1 MIQILN
7 NKILKMSDDCKIDIV
22 YCICGQ
28 NRTGKAI
35 YVNLFDLYC
44 NCKTLMYCD
53 GILKIIL
60 CCVFNYSI
68 FSLSW
73 GVARTPGPSTTF
85 TEESRGFSPILIKV
99 I

>member
-44 NCKTLMYCD
+44 NCKTLMYRD
-53 GILKIIL
+53 GIPKIIL

-73 GVARTPGPSTTF
+73 GVARTPDQVLHLQKNPGGLVPYLL
-85 TEESRGFSPILIKV
+85 R
-99 I
+99 

>member
-1 MIQILN
+1 MIVKLI
-7 NKILKMSDDCKIDIV
+7 

-53 GILKIIL
+53 GISKILL

-73 GVARTPGPSTTF
+73 GVARTPPDQNLHLQKNPGGLVPY
-85 TEESRGFSPILIKV
+85 LLM
-99 I
+99 